1 MNYLARNIT
10 VWYKDREWA
19 EEVFYDVLNHVPFKE
34 FIAAARASRS
44 DLIIA
49 LKDGTYFRLV
59 PITNNSSKGMK
70 SHEIYVQDGAIDLET
85 YDRLIV
91 PMVLWPYNNIVAISK
106 ASDMLFG
113 GKILKRSDLIKQ
125 EEGC

>member
-10 VWYKDREWA
+10 VWYRDREWA
-19 EEVFYDVLNHVPFKE
+19 EEIFYDVLNNIPLKE
-34 FIAAARASRS
+34 FIATARVSRS

-49 LKDGTYFRLV
+49 LKDGTYLRLV
-59 PITNNSSKGMK
+59 PITNNSSRGIK
-70 SHEIYVQDGAIDLET
+70 SREIYVQEGAIDLET
-85 YDRLIV
+85 YDRLIA
-91 PMVLWPYNNIVAISK
+91 PMILWPYNNIVAISK

-125 EEGC
+125 EEE

>member
-34 FIAAARASRS
+34 FIAAARVSRS

-49 LKDGTYFRLV
+49 LEDGSYFHLV
-59 PITNNSSKGMK
+59 PITSNSKGMK
-70 SHEIYVQDGAIDLET
+70 SREIYVQDGAIDLET
-85 YDRLIV
+85 YDRLIA
-91 PMVLWPYNNIVAISK
+91 PMVSWPYNNIIAISK
-106 ASDMLFG
+106 ASDMIFG

-125 EEGC
+125 EEK